1 MTGITVSRL
10 ALVRRSLFLNYSTLA
25 YNSLEGLVAIAAGLT
40 AGSIA
45 LVGFGLDSLIEVS
58 ASLAALWRLYRD
70 NDERHRAR
78 AELVTL
84 RIIGAL
90 FLALAVYVA
99 VDATQ
104 ALYTGTAPDESIVGI
119 VLATLSLGVMPLL
132 AQAKGRVARALGSG
146 ALVAEARQTIFC
158 TYLSAILLA
167 GLLLNAAVG
176 WWWADPIAALV
187 MVPFIAKEG
196 FEGIRG
202 RSACGDCCPYPP
214 AA

>member
-1 MTGITVSRL
+1 MTGIILSRQS
-10 ALVRRSLFLNYSTLA
+10 LVRRSLFLNYSTLG

-90 FLALAVYVA
+90 FLALAAYVA
-99 VDATQ
+99 MDALQ
-104 ALYTGTAPDESIVGI
+104 ALYTRTAPDESVVGI
-119 VLATLSLGVMPLL
+119 VLAALSLGVMPLL
-132 AQAKGRVARALGSG
+132 ARAKGRVALALGSG

-158 TYLSAILLA
+158 TYLSAILLV
-167 GLLLNAAVG
+167 GLLLNATVG
-176 WWWADPIAALV
+176 WWWADPAAALV

-196 FEGIRG
+196 LDGLRG
-202 RSACGDCCPYPP
+202 RSACSDCCQ
-214 AA
+214 